1 MSGIVGMY
9 ERGGAPVD
17 RALLR
22 ALTQSLAYCGPD
34 AQDTWSIAPVGF
46 GHSLLRTGRE
56 WQQEKQKQLAS
67 LDGRYWITAD
77 ARIDCR
83 DELLEAMKAKAGDAP
98 APTIPSDSPASD
110 SELIL
115 RAYATWGEDCVQ
127 HLRGD
132 FAFAIWD
139 AQQKRLFCAR
149 DHFGLRPFY
158 YAEIGDVFLFSN
170 VLECLRQHPEV
181 SADLNDA
188 AIGDFLL
195 FGLNCDEA
203 TTTFRDIRRLP
214 PAHSLS
220 VSAEGLRQRRY
231 WSPPTEGRIRY
242 ARPEDYIE
250 HFQILL
256 QAAVADRME
265 TERLGILL
273 SGGLDSGTL
282 ATTAKD
288 VSRISGGAQDLR
300 AYTVVYESLKED
312 DEGGYARLTADF
324 LKIPIRLIP
333 MDEIQPFDRWN
344 DPEIRWPEPVDDPYF
359 AGLFNQF
366 GTVAEDCRVVFS
378 GEGSD
383 NLMHFQ
389 MWPYVKNMV
398 QHKEWITLAK
408 NIPWYAAIRQSPL
421 PGLRRRAKN
430 FVQRKSDIPAFPK
443 WLAPD
448 FARRL
453 NLQDRAREW
462 SVLPTVQPH
471 PVLPQG
477 HASLSIPHWGNLFE
491 KEHSGLTRCP
501 VEVRHPFLDL
511 RIVNFLLALPPFP
524 HFYEKHLLREA
535 TAGRLPEAVRTRRK
549 TPFTGQP
556 LIKFIELTGGKA
568 LNEVNWEADMDS
580 YIDRASMQPFQSE
593 TDAEQL
599 DADIRPLCLNFWLQS
614 ARKVRYNFR
623 AEVRNA

>member
-1 MSGIVGMY
+1 MSGIVGIY

-34 AQDTWSIAPVGF
+34 ARDTWSIGPVGF
-46 GHSLLRTGRE
+46 GHTLLRTRRE
-56 WQQEKQKQLAS
+56 WQQEKQLAN

-83 DELLEAMKAKAGDAP
+83 SELLDAMKEKSGDAP
-98 APTIPSDSPASD
+98 SATDSNPASD
-110 SELIL
+110 SDLIL
-115 RAYATWGEDCVQ
+115 RAYATWGEECVQ

-139 AQQKRLFCAR
+139 AQEKRLFCAR
-149 DHFGLRPFY
+149 DHFGLKPFY
-158 YAEIGDVFLFSN
+158 YAEIGDAFFFSN
-170 VLECLRQHPEV
+170 VLECVRQHPEV
-181 SADLNDA
+181 SGELNDA

-203 TTTFRDIRRLP
+203 TTTFRNIRRLP
-214 PAHSLS
+214 AAHSLS
-220 VSAEGLRQRRY
+220 VSADGLRLRRY
-231 WSPPTEGRIRY
+231 WSAPTEGRIRY
-242 ARPEDYIE
+242 ARTEDYVE
-250 HFQILL
+250 HFQILF
-256 QAAVADRME
+256 QAAMSDRLG
-265 TERLGILL
+265 TDRAGILL
-273 SGGLDSGTL
+273 SGGLDSGTV
-282 ATTAKD
+282 ATTARD
-288 VSRISGGAQDLR
+288 LSRAAGGTQDLR

-312 DEGGYARLTADF
+312 DEGDYARLVADF
-324 LKIPIRLIP
+324 LKIPIRLIK
-333 MDEIQPFDRWN
+333 MDDVQPFDRWD

-359 AGLFNQF
+359 AGLFKQF

-389 MWPYVKNMV
+389 MWPYVKNMLS
-398 QHKEWITLAK
+398 HKEWLALAR
-408 NIPWYAAIRQSPL
+408 NIPQYAAIRSSPL
-421 PGLRRRAKN
+421 PGLRRRVKN
-430 FVQRKSDIPAFPK
+430 FAQRKADIPAFPK
-443 WLAPD
+443 WIAPD

-453 NLQDRAREW
+453 NLQDRAREC

-471 PVLPQG
+471 PVLPEG
-477 HASLSIPHWGNLFE
+477 HASLSLPHWGNLFE

-511 RIVNFLLALPPFP
+511 RVVNFLLALPPFP
-524 HFYEKHLLREA
+524 HFLDKYLLREA

-556 LIKFIELTGGKA
+556 FKNFIARTSGKS
-568 LNEVNWEADMDS
+568 LNDVNWEADMDS

>member
-1 MSGIVGMY
+1 MSGMVGIY
-9 ERGGAPVD
+9 ERGGAAVD

-22 ALTQSLAYCGPD
+22 AFTHSLAYCGPD
-34 AQDTWSIAPVGF
+34 AQDTCSAGQVGF
-46 GHSLLRTGRE
+46 GHTLLRTGRE
-56 WQQEKQKQLAS
+56 WQQEKQLAT
-67 LDGRYWITAD
+67 LGGRYWITAD

-83 DELLEAMKAKAGDAP
+83 GELLEAMKGESGNAP
-98 APTIPSDSPASD
+98 AATDARLSD
-110 SELIL
+110 SELIV

-127 HLRGD
+127 QLRGD

-139 AQQKRLFCAR
+139 AQEKRLFCAR

-158 YAEIGDVFLFSN
+158 YAEVGDAFIFSN
-170 VLECLRQHPEV
+170 VLECIRQHPEI
-181 SADLNDA
+181 SAELNDA

-214 PAHSLS
+214 AAHSLS
-220 VSAEGLRQRRY
+220 VCAEGLRMRRY

-242 ARPEDYIE
+242 ARTEDYVE
-250 HFQILL
+250 HFQILF
-256 QAAVADRME
+256 QAAMSDRLGADRA
-265 TERLGILL
+265 GILL
-273 SGGLDSGTL
+273 SGGMDSGTV
-282 ATTAKD
+282 ATTAREL
-288 VSRISGGAQDLR
+288 SRMAGATQDLR

-312 DEGGYARLTADF
+312 DEGGYARQVADF
-324 LKIPIRLIP
+324 LKIPIRFIR
-333 MDEIQPFDRWN
+333 MDDVQPFDRWD

-359 AGLFNQF
+359 AGLFRQF

-398 QHKEWITLAK
+398 REREWMNLAK
-408 NIPWYAAIRQSPL
+408 NIPWYAAVRPSPL
-421 PGLRRRAKN
+421 PGLRRRVRN
-430 FVQRKSDIPAFPK
+430 FMRGTTETSPFPK

-453 NLQDRAREW
+453 NLKERAREW
-462 SVLPTVQPH
+462 SVLPAVQPH
-471 PVLPQG
+471 PILPEG
-477 HASLSIPHWGNLFE
+477 HASLSLPHWGSLFE

-524 HFYEKHLLREA
+524 YFYDKNLLREA

-556 LIKFIELTGGKA
+556 LIKFIEQTGGKS
-568 LNEVNWEADMDS
+568 LNEVDWDADMNS
-580 YIDRASMQPFQSE
+580 YVDRSAMQRFQSE

-599 DADIRPLCLNFWLQS
+599 EADIRPLCLNFWLQS